1 MKIGPQSSPA
11 ADAAALAR
19 ANAEAGA
26 AASKAANQAGTTA
39 PGGSSTVSLSSTATG
54 LMAGTTTADF
64 DAQKVARIQQQIA
77 DGTFKPNAEAIA
89 DKLIAN
95 AQEVLDSVAR
105 TNAR

>member
-1 MKIGPQSSPA
+1 MKIGPHSSPA

-26 AASKAANQAGTTA
+26 AASKAAGQTGASAPAG
-39 PGGSSTVSLSSTATG
+39 STVQISSTAAN
-54 LMAGTTTADF
+54 LLSAATTADF
-64 DAQKVARIQQQIA
+64 DAAKVARIQQQIA
-77 DGTFKPNAEAIA
+77 GGTFKPNAEAIA

-105 TNAR
+105 TGGR

>member
-1 MKIGPQSSPA
+1 MKIGPHSSPA

-26 AASKAANQAGTTA
+26 AASKAAGQQGATTTA
-39 PGGSSTVSLSSTATG
+39 GSTVSISSTAAG
-54 LMAGTTTADF
+54 LMASPSTADF
-64 DAQKVARIQQQIA
+64 DAAKVARIQQQIA
-77 DGTFKPNAEAIA
+77 SGTFKPNAEAIA

-105 TNAR
+105 TGSR

>member
-1 MKIGPQSSPA
+1 MKIGPHSSPA

-26 AASKAANQAGTTA
+26 AAGKAASQAGANAA
-39 PGGSSTVSLSSTATG
+39 PGSTVQISSTAAS
-54 LMAGTTTADF
+54 LLAGASTADF
-64 DAQKVARIQQQIA
+64 DAAKVARIQQQIA
-77 DGTFKPNAEAIA
+77 NGTFKPDAEAIA

-105 TNAR
+105 TGLR